1 MANCLL
7 VFAGGVMMSL
17 VFFDLMPETLEVS
30 NVWMV
35 AGGILTIH

>member
-1 MANCLL
+1 MVKYLL
-7 VFAGGVMMSL
+7 VFAGGIMMSL

-35 AGGILTIH
+35 AGGILIIH